1 MIPIKDAITIFEQYK
16 IDQLRNSDFLRFES
30 DFFTGDF
37 SAPNYVLCKTKEWLG
52 ITGGEDRFSSF
63 KQKRP
68 LLSFLKKRYHRP
80 DKEPSFDNGLPLYG
94 KKVTYSSGIP
104 RGSAEYEEVYKHNYY
119 ANNEAEIELDYET
132 GECKISSS
140 YENEQLKENPI
151 LTTLFENYNYQEIY
165 NPSINYT
172 VMGDIENNVIAYMD
186 ICVDNA
192 EFKTFLESEFA
203 NSKSS
208 NVKLLDEVLDKY
220 ADKLDEVFK
229 LTIEKEK
236 QLNLY
241 CRNTIDNFKVKDL
254 PKLPEINKEDA
265 KTLNEFIHKNIKR
278 QIRYN
283 KILDKKIEL
292 AKLRKKPKKTNKE

>member
-1 MIPIKDAITIFEQYK
+1 MIPIKDAITIFEQHK
-16 IDQLRNSDFLRFES
+16 IDQLRNNDFLRFES

-37 SAPNYVLCKTKEWLG
+37 SAPNYIICKTKEWLG
-52 ITGGEDRFSSF
+52 ITGEEDRFSLF

-68 LLSFLKKRYHRP
+68 LLSFLKKRYHCP
-80 DKEPSFDNGLPLYG
+80 DKEPFLSDGLPLYG
-94 KKVTYSSGIP
+94 KKVTYIDGIP
-104 RGSAEYEEVYKHNYY
+104 KGSTEYEEIYKHNYY
-119 ANNEAEIELDYET
+119 SDKDAKLKLNYDT
-132 GECKISSS
+132 GECEFSSS

-151 LTTLFENYNYQEIY
+151 LTTLFENYDYQEIY

-192 EFKTFLESEFA
+192 EFKAFLESEFA

-220 ADKLDEVFK
+220 ANKVDEVFK

-236 QLNLY
+236 QLDLYDSNLIDRSTFKDISNLPPVLK
-241 CRNTIDNFKVKDL
+241 RNAT
-254 PKLPEINKEDA
+254 
-265 KTLNEFIHKNIKR
+265 TLNEFIHKNIKR

-283 KILDKKIEL
+283 KILDKRLIRN
-292 AKLRKKPKKTNKE
+292 KL